1 MINAYLLYATPEGDA
16 DLLYLGR
23 FQATDAFLAFR
34 IGGKGVAILSPLE
47 YSRAKKESCFDEI
60 WNTQELEGK
69 SLLDHVKFVQKHYKI
84 DQFTV
89 HETFPAGLYEKLKKA
104 KIKICIQQGPLFEE
118 RLIKTKEEIKKLS
131 VAAEASVAGLAGVGG
146 ILKKSSIKGNRLF
159 FQKKV
164 LTSEF
169 LQAAVF
175 QECLKLGAL
184 AKNTIVACGK
194 QACDP
199 HCRGSGPIAPHQLI
213 VVDIFPRIE
222 KTGYFG
228 DMSRTFLKGTPSDA
242 QSKLVEAVRTAQ
254 KKAIATIR
262 EGVITRSI
270 HENIVHYFDSL
281 GYQTGIVNGRHEGFF
296 HSTGHGVGLDIHEA
310 PRISTN
316 DVTLKENMVVTVE
329 PGLYYPEIGG
339 VRIEDMICVKKQ
351 KSKIISNFHYDWIL

>member
-1 MINAYLLYATPEGDA
+1 M
-16 DLLYLGR
+16 
-23 FQATDAFLAFR
+23 
-34 IGGKGVAILSPLE
+34 
-47 YSRAKKESCFDEI
+47 
-60 WNTQELEGK
+60 
-69 SLLDHVKFVQKHYKI
+69 
-84 DQFTV
+84 
-89 HETFPAGLYEKLKKA
+89 
-104 KIKICIQQGPLFEE
+104 
-118 RLIKTKEEIKKLS
+118 
-131 VAAEASVAGLAGVGG
+131 
-146 ILKKSSIKGNRLF
+146 
-159 FQKKV
+159 
-164 LTSEF
+164 
-169 LQAAVF
+169 
-175 QECLKLGAL
+175 